1 MALPHRLDV
10 FAAALYLGVV
20 PTATAYAAY
29 FRGLRHAHPVVT
41 ALSALLE
48 PLTAAVL
55 SAFLLGDDLG
65 VLGWCGAGLLVAGL
79 AVGYWHQGDRK

>member
-1 MALPHRLDV
+1 
-10 FAAALYLGVV
+10 
-20 PTATAYAAY
+20 
-29 FRGLRHAHPVVT
+29 VT